1 MEATVEVGALLQ
13 YVIAALVTIVTGLV
27 AFALKRIISVDRKM
41 GQMETWREGH
51 DKQDDERHEENLT
64 KFDAIFD
71 AINRRLKR

>member
-1 MEATVEVGALLQ
+1 MEGTVQVGALLQ
-13 YVIAALVTIVTGLV
+13 YVIAGLVTIVTGLA

-51 DKQDDERHEENLT
+51 DKQDDERHEENLA

-71 AINRRLKR
+71 AISKRR